1 MLTARMFSSAKN
13 TFIFKASLYCV
24 SCGVYAF
31 VASNDST
38 SLVVC
43 QSFFANFFN
52 FFFSGFLPAL
62 FFVNLTLF
70 PSPVCF
76 YFPDLVVQ
84 HPVHRGL
91 HPIEVRQLQHGTG
104 EEVHLA
110 GPVGQAVLAHGG
122 HGLGV

>member
-52 FFFSGFLPAL
+52 FFFSGFLPPL
-62 FFVNLTLF
+62 FLSTLHFFRHQFVSISRILSYSIRF
-70 PSPVCF
+70 
-76 YFPDLVVQ
+76 
-84 HPVHRGL
+84 
-91 HPIEVRQLQHGTG
+91 TG
-104 EEVHLA
+104 A
-110 GPVGQAVLAHGG
+110 CIP
-122 HGLGV
+122 